1 MVLFLTSS
9 PCVDEDGVV
18 TLNPAYGF
26 VDNLRQTLPEEIR
39 CLFVCSNPDDEE
51 GTDKFAQEMQVFFE
65 RAGFVFSEFAV
76 LDWRTAEQAEE
87 MIEESDLLILA
98 GGHVPTQNW
107 FFSEIHLAELLQGY
121 EGVVMGISA
130 GSMNCAETV
139 YAHPEEEGEAVDPE
153 YQRFLPG
160 LGLTDLNI
168 LPHFSQWREKEL
180 DGLLLLEEI
189 ALPDSCIHAML
200 ILEDGSYVIQADG
213 QAEVFG
219 PHYWLIDGNMSDM
232 KTYTLLTDE
241 QEG

>member
-9 PCVDEDGVV
+9 PCVDEDGFV
-18 TLNPAYGF
+18 TLNPEYGF
-26 VDNLRQTLPEEIR
+26 VDNLRQALPEEIR
-39 CLFVCSNPDDEE
+39 CLYVCSNPDDEAA
-51 GTDKFAQEMQVFFE
+51 TDNFAQEIQLFFE

-76 LDWRTAEQAEE
+76 LDWRTAEQAGQL
-87 MIEESDLLILA
+87 IESSDLLILA

-107 FFSEIHLAELLQGY
+107 FFSEIHLAELLQDY
-121 EGVVMGISA
+121 DGVIMGISA

-139 YAHPEEEGEAVDPE
+139 YAHPEEEGESVDPE

-180 DGLLLLEEI
+180 DGLRMLEEI
-189 ALPDSCIHAML
+189 ALPDSCVHPML
-200 ILEDGSYVIQADG
+200 ILEDGSYVLADEG
-213 QAEVFG
+213 QAAVFG
-219 PHYWLIDGNMSDM
+219 PHYWLIDGNMSDVQ
-232 KTYTLLTDE
+232 TYTLLTDS